1 MKQVKIVPMAA
12 EHLDR
17 LEQLERMCF
26 SRPWSKKMLAEE
38 LDNQCAAFLVAV
50 EPETEKAVGYA
61 GLLVVADEGYIT
73 NVAVDPS
80 CRRQGVAA
88 QLLQVFDNFAKGN
101 HLAFLTLEV
110 RPSNAAVIALY
121 EGFGF
126 REVGRRRNYYD
137 LPKEDALILTKYYT
151 EEAAQ

>member
-110 RPSNAAVIALY
+110 RPSNTAAIALY
-121 EGFGF
+121 QSFGF
-126 REVGRRRNYYD
+126 TERGRRRNYYD
-137 LPKEDALILTKYYT
+137 LPKEDALILTRDF
-151 EEAAQ
+151 EEGNA

>member
-110 RPSNAAVIALY
+110 RPSNAAAIALY

-137 LPKEDALILTKYYT
+137 LPKEDALILTRRFDG
-151 EEAAQ
+151 EAVQ